1 MIEETGVGI
10 KNPLWFVGVVENRND
25 PRKEGRV
32 QVRAFSVH
40 GTNAQVPTESLP
52 WAVCISGSYDPNYPI
67 PPLNAW
73 VFGFFIDGRD
83 AQQPMILGL
92 IPTQMTGLIDPV
104 ANGWGVIPT
113 ENVNLNSQG
122 SRAIDYGQPSNSRKA
137 RGEDIQ
143 NTDILFQEVNRL
155 SADFSSIE
163 EGLTIN
169 EPVPGYNAV
178 YPYNRVIETAGGHS
192 IELDDSP
199 GGERI
204 RIWHSKGAFVE
215 MHQSGAMVIKASND
229 LWLGAEGNICIVSK
243 TQQYIKVEGD
253 AVMSVDGNMALEVN
267 GDMRHTVGGNYELSV
282 GGQLNLNGSEEIQAR
297 GAKVRIEANVEGVN
311 IKAAKNVSMQSGEA
325 FNIKSGIGIN
335 QQAVGDINV
344 KSENLYIQGVAS
356 FNLKAEN
363 ILQEATADINVK
375 GVNLFVESTGTFNLK
390 SASNIN
396 AESAESINIKSGVG
410 IFQEAAGDI
419 NIKGAN
425 LFAQSSG
432 TFNLKSSA
440 MFLEATGT
448 SNIKASHVK
457 IGGGTKVSINSAVV
471 AIDDIIQLASSNS
484 APPVPASDAI
494 AADAAEAAT
503 PAEEALPTPPTES
516 TELPEP
522 VAKSSGNGNGS
533 GSYSA
538 GYKGSSMA
546 GTGGYMSNDDTDS
559 GSPMSAS
566 SVFEGPSDFIKGD
579 YADLES
585 ALRAQGFTENEILA
599 ALAIVGGESR
609 GNFAA
614 VETGYSTT
622 SNDRIR
628 SIFSKTRSL
637 TDAELNN
644 IKSSDVSFFNYIYG
658 GSFGN
663 SATNNDGY
671 DYRGRTFIQLTFKAN
686 YQRYAS
692 ITGLDIVN
700 NPALLNTD
708 RGAAASVT
716 AAYLKDRVKRTGDP
730 VSDIRTAVAGTSTGK
745 GYTMNIAADR
755 ARYKALV
762 ESRGTMV

>member
-113 ENVNLNSQG
+113 ENVNLDSQG
-122 SRAIDYGQPSNSRKA
+122 SRAVDYGQPSNSRKA

-155 SADFSSIE
+155 TADFSSVE
-163 EGLTIN
+163 EGLKID
-169 EPVPGYNAV
+169 EPSPGYNAI

-199 GGERI
+199 GGERV
-204 RIWHSKGAFVE
+204 RIWHSKGAYIE
-215 MHQSGAMVIKASND
+215 MHQSGAVVLKAAND

-243 TQQYIKVEGD
+243 TRQLVKVEGD
-253 AVMSVDGNMALEVN
+253 AVLSVDGNMAFEVN
-267 GDMRHTVGGNYELSV
+267 GDMRQVVRGNYELSV

-297 GAKVRIEANVEGVN
+297 AAKIRLEANVEGIN
-311 IKAAKNVSMQSGEA
+311 IKAGKNINMQSGESI
-325 FNIKSGIGIN
+325 NIKSGIGIN
-335 QQAVGDINV
+335 QQAVGDIN
-344 KSENLYIQGVAS
+344 I
-356 FNLKAEN
+356 
-363 ILQEATADINVK
+363 K
-375 GVNLFVESTGTFNLK
+375 GDSLFVQGAADTHIKSDQVFLEAAGNMNIKGDDLFVQGTGNT
-390 SASNIN
+390 
-396 AESAESINIKSGVG
+396 NIKS
-410 IFQEAAGDI
+410 
-419 NIKGAN
+419 
-425 LFAQSSG
+425 AQV
-432 TFNLKSSA
+432 
-440 MFLEATGT
+440 FLDATGNM
-448 SNIKASHVK
+448 NIKAAYTKRGNGQISLK
-457 IGGGTKVSINSAVV
+457 GTSV
-471 AIDDIIQLASSNS
+471 AIDEFIYLANGQSVT
-484 APPVPASDAI
+484 APSGT
-494 AADAAEAAT
+494 AAT
-503 PAEEALPTPPTES
+503 AATDATAAEEALPTPPAEGAD
-516 TELPEP
+516 LPEP
-522 VAKSSGNGNGS
+522 VAKSAGNGNGG
-533 GSYSA
+533 GSYDS
-538 GYKGSSMA
+538 GFKNDSMGGS
-546 GTGGYMSNDDTDS
+546 GGYVSQDDTDS
-559 GSPMSAS
+559 GSPISAAFVS
-566 SVFEGPSDFIKGD
+566 EGPSDFIKGD

-585 ALRAQGFTENEILA
+585 ALRAQGFIENEILA

-614 VETGYSTT
+614 VETGYSGT

-628 SIFSKTRSL
+628 SIFSKTRNL
-637 TDAELNN
+637 TDSELNN
-644 IKSSDVSFFNYIYG
+644 IKSSDVTFFNYIYG
-658 GSFGN
+658 GTLGN

-686 YQRYAS
+686 YQRYAN
-692 ITGLDIVN
+692 ITGLDIVG
-700 NPALLNTD
+700 NPSLLNTD

-716 AAYLKDRVKRTGDP
+716 AAYLKDRVRRTGDP
-730 VSDIRTAVAGTSTGK
+730 VSDMRAAVAGTSTGK
-745 GYTMNIAADR
+745 GYTMNIANDR
-755 ARYKALV
+755 ARYKALL